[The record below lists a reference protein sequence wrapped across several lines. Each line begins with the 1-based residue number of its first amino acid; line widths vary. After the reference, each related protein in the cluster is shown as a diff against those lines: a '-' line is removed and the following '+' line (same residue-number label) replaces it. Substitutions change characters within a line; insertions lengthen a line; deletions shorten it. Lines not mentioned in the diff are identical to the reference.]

1 MQTFETIQ
9 EADADKML
17 RLNIP
22 VEKGSCRYHVLVA
35 MQPDPTAVASAPPQN
50 WPPGFFERTA
60 GAWRGELVREPQ
72 GDFERREEL

>member
-35 MQPDPTAVASAPPQN
+35 MQPDPTAVASALHRIGRRASLN
-50 WPPGFFERTA
+50 GRRVPG
-60 GAWRGELVREPQ
+60 GESWCANPKVTSK
-72 GDFERREEL
+72 RREEL